1 MAHHHEGMT
10 LTENH
15 VAYAI
20 LLGADME
27 PERIRA
33 RPDLA
38 GARFAGIGAVA
49 ARAMAGLL
57 LPLPQVD
64 EVWGVVVR
72 LPEDTHLDGPVVPV
86 ALRTGEEVEA
96 TVLTSPA
103 DLDAVDAVLAEA
115 YYWELPV
122 AYRDA
127 LGR

>member
-1 MAHHHEGMT
+1 MT
-10 LTENH
+10 ANDIT
-15 VAYAI
+15 YAI

-49 ARAMAGLL
+49 ARDMAGRL
-57 LPLPQVD
+57 LPLPRVD

-72 LPEDTHLDGPVVPV
+72 LPEGSHLDGPVVPV
-86 ALRTGEEVEA
+86 GLRTGEDVEA

-103 DLDAVDAVLAEA
+103 DLDAIDSVLAEA